1 MTPRRRNPP
10 PKGLGSHPA
19 PGALSRGAH
28 ALLGLLAKE
37 SGAEELLERVF
48 DMVVDLEKRPPP
60 SPARFPRRP
69 HVVARTRA
77 RASMP
82 SDDVDVLCGF
92 CGARWDV
99 DHRCPE
105 T

>member
-28 ALLGLLAKE
+28 ALLGLLARE

-48 DMVVDLEKRPPP
+48 DMVGEEPE
-60 SPARFPRRP
+60 ARALAARRHAGVKTKP
-69 HVVARTRA
+69 KP